1 MVSIHREG
9 DVARIDT
16 DGLSPAMR
24 TVLVGLAQ
32 LDWERRQFIMPATRL
47 PRFVRQFGRSA
58 FDLSAFQDIEELR
71 PYWVPHIAE
80 GFAPYLPTYTA
91 INDPIYAGTDRDFQ
105 AVGSTFLIDHEACI
119 LGDEQGLGKTKQF
132 IDAVMYVAPR
142 EAHRPGYDPVYQV
155 LVITRKS
162 VVDVWL
168 DEIARFA
175 PSAYIGD
182 FSSAAK
188 IAETPTTDDPVQFY
202 VTTFETMSAY
212 SEMFGNF
219 GFDWV
224 CIDEGHKIKSNP
236 MVKQAAVA
244 INVHD
249 IWAPRRTILTASP
262 MTLGPEDAWNLFHWL
277 EIDTRPWEQ
286 FKSETIKID
295 LEKSSKNRF
304 SVDYIPAGLDTIREM
319 FEKYMLRR
327 LKADVVNLPGKI
339 PRTVDYVLNAEETA
353 RYLQAEQEL
362 LYLAH
367 EKYGGDVRKIPND
380 HVLVLRL
387 RQITSAAK
395 VLVAKAIAETHALS
409 AKLIIYSQ
417 YRDVIDDLARELKP
431 LNPVVLTGS
440 TTKRREVVNTFQSED
455 WCRVFI
461 GSTPACREGI
471 TLTAA
476 THVVFVEK
484 EWSPKYTEQAIDRA
498 HRIGQTDPV
507 TVWTINTL
515 IEDAQGHRR
524 PTIDLGVELNAKRK
538 QRNIQRVLASA

>member
-1 MVSIHREG
+1 MPGASLE
-9 DVARIDT
+9 
-16 DGLSPAMR
+16 
-24 TVLVGLAQ
+24 
-32 LDWERRQFIMPATRL
+32 WETRRFSLPLETL
-47 PRFVRQFGRSA
+47 PRFVKQFGRAA
-58 FDLSAFQDIEELR
+58 FDLSDFQDIEELR
-71 PYWVPHIAE
+71 PFWTPHIAE
-80 GFAPYLPTYTA
+80 GFAPYMPTYTA
-91 INDPIYAGTDRDFQ
+91 IHDPIHAGTDRDFQ

-132 IDAVMYVAPR
+132 IDAAVHVGLRAVPQKAYR
-142 EAHRPGYDPVYQV
+142 V
-155 LVITRKS
+155 LIITRKS
-162 VVDVWL
+162 VVDVWT

-175 PSAYIGD
+175 PDSEIYD
-182 FSSAAK
+182 FRSSASISAAS
-188 IAETPTTDDPVQFY
+188 IGRDRTIQFY

-212 SEMFGNF
+212 SEMLGGF

-236 MVKQAAVA
+236 MVKQAAIA

-286 FKSETIKID
+286 FKDETLVVD
-295 LEKSSKNRF
+295 LEKNSSKRF
-304 SVDYIPAGLDTIREM
+304 QVEYIPSGLDTIREM

-327 LKADVVNLPGKI
+327 LKADVVNLPLKI
-339 PRTVDYVLNAEETA
+339 PRTINYVLKDDEAA
-353 RYLQAEQEL
+353 RYIKAEQDL

-395 VLVAKAIAETHALS
+395 VFVAKAIAETHALS
-409 AKLIIYSQ
+409 AKLILYSQ

-440 TTKRREVVNTFQSED
+440 TTKRREIVSKFQTD
-455 WCRVFI
+455 KTCRVFI

-498 HRIGQTDPV
+498 HRIGQTQNV

-515 IEDAQGHRR
+515 IEDANGNKR
-524 PTIDLGVELNAKRK
+524 PTIDLGVEQNAKKK